1 MFPRTTPIANNMAL
15 ATLPKMRPAV
25 AWLERLSV
33 ALNAAIALAIATL
46 WWTS

>member
-1 MFPRTTPIANNMAL
+1 MFPRTTPIANNIL
-15 ATLPKMRPAV
+15 LTTPLRPAV

-33 ALNAAIALAIATL
+33 ALNAAIAVAIATL